1 MNFPLNSSQYLPLIS
16 CKRSLFDSLNAI
28 LSDYVRTEYCHVDY
42 TSAPHNLETLQC
54 TNLIY
59 NILNIEAFH
68 HAVVMCKIVLN
79 STKYNN
85 VLAQDK

>member
-1 MNFPLNSSQYLPLIS
+1 MNFPLNSSQDLPLVS
-16 CKRSLFDSLNAI
+16 CKSSLFDSFNVILNNC
-28 LSDYVRTEYCHVDY
+28 VRTEYCHVDY
-42 TSAPHNLETLQC
+42 TSVLHNLETLQC

-59 NILNIEAFH
+59 NVLNIEAFH

>member
-1 MNFPLNSSQYLPLIS
+1 MNFLLNSSRDLPLVS
-16 CKRSLFDSLNAI
+16 CKSSLFDSLSAI
-28 LSDYVRTEYCHVDY
+28 INDCVRTEYCNVDY
-42 TSAPHNLETLQC
+42 TSAPQNLETLQC

-59 NILNIEAFH
+59 NVLNIDTFH
-68 HAVVMCKIVLN
+68 HAVVMCKIFLN